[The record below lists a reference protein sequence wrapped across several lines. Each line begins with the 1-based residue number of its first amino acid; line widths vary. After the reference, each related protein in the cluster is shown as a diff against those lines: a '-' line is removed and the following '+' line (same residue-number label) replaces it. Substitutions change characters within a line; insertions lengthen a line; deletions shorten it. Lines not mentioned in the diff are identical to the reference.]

1 MQFYNDLFKIYRE
14 SKCLTLE
21 EIGKRVGVTKP
32 TVQKWESGAAKPRP
46 QKVYALAKVLG
57 ISVVD
62 ISDLRPENWLTDPAE
77 HEEPVASPEQ
87 IEIFRRMAMDAVM
100 ALPDLNAEG
109 KILVYNLLKNLKV
122 EK

>member
-1 MQFYNDLFKIYRE
+1 MLFYNDLFKTYRE

-57 ISVVD
+57 ISAVD
-62 ISDLRPENWLTDPAE
+62 ISDLRPEKWLTDPAE
-77 HEEPVASPEQ
+77 HEEPAASPEQ